1 MKKVLTDT
9 SSFRVLGFKKQV
21 LALAVC
27 LTVGLSAIG
36 VAEAAPSR
44 NINPPALKASA
55 PNVYVVKKGDTLWGV
70 S

>member
-27 LTVGLSAIG
+27 LTVGLGAIS
-36 VAEAAPSR
+36 VAEAAPARTSIR
-44 NINPPALKASA
+44 LP
-55 PNVYVVKKGDTLWGV
+55 
-70 S
+70 